1 MKKNYTTRNSHF
13 SVLRKMTLSIFM
25 MGAMS
30 AFAQNAPVDFESGGQ
45 GASWTWTSFE
55 NAGNAPL
62 QIISNPFKSGIN
74 TSNTVAK
81 LTPLKTGQPWAGVEC
96 KHGTDI
102 GKFTLTAANSTVKIM
117 VYKSVKSDVG
127 IKFINA
133 TNGSTGEIKVANTK
147 VNEWEELTFN
157 FAGKIGEATS
167 TDIDQIAIFPDF
179 DLAGRADS
187 NVCYFD
193 NITFSAGAAT
203 GPTLAAPTPTRP
215 STDVLSMFSNAYTN
229 KTVDT
234 WRTGWSAAS
243 LTDLQIAGNDT
254 KKYSSLDYVGIET
267 VGANVIDISSMLYF
281 HVDAWTADLTEF
293 KVKIVDFGADGA
305 FAGGDDKEH
314 QVTLTPKQNEWN
326 SFDIPLSDFTGLTTN
341 KHIGQLI
348 FAGTPPGSGTV
359 YIDNVYYHKTPIVDP
374 NTPQTAAP
382 TPTFTSTDVMSL
394 FSNAYTNKT
403 VDTWRTSWSAATL
416 ADVQIAG
423 NDTKKYSAL
432 DFVGV
437 ETLGANKI
445 DASTMTH
452 FYLNA
457 WTPNLTAFKV
467 KLVDMG
473 ADGVLGGGNDKEHEL
488 TLTAPTLSAWNTYDI
503 PLTSFTGLT
512 TRANIGQLI
521 FVGNPTGAGT
531 VFIDNVLFRKSTVS
545 VKGFNVAKV
554 NIYPNPASDNVT
566 ITSDG
571 QIQMV
576 TVLNNLGQNVLT
588 MTPDSKEVVLDVSN
602 LIGGVYFII
611 TTSEEGQTTS
621 KLIID

>member
-1 MKKNYTTRNSHF
+1 MKKNYTTIRSHA
-13 SVLRKMTLSIFM
+13 SVLRKMALSILM
-25 MGAMS
+25 MGS
-30 AFAQNAPVDFESGGQ
+30 AAVFAQNAPVDFESGGQ

-55 NAGNAPL
+55 NDGNAPL
-62 QIISNPFKSGIN
+62 KIIANPFKSGIN

-81 LTPLKTGQPWAGVEC
+81 LTPLKTGQPWAGVES
-96 KHGTDI
+96 KHGADI
-102 GKFTLTAANSTVKIM
+102 GKFTLTSANSTVKIM

-179 DLAGRADS
+179 QTGRTDS

-203 GPTLAAPTPTRP
+203 APTVAAPTPTRP
-215 STDVLSMFSNAYTN
+215 STDVISMFSNAYTN

-267 VGANVIDISSMLYF
+267 LGANVLDISSMLYF

-359 YIDNVYYHKTPIVDP
+359 YVDNVYYHKTPIVDP

-382 TPTFTSTDVMSL
+382 TPTFAATDVISL
-394 FSNAYTNKT
+394 FSNAYTNKP
-403 VDTWRTSWSAATL
+403 VDTWRTGWSSATL

-423 NDTKKYSAL
+423 NDTKKYTAL

-437 ETLGANKI
+437 ETVGANKI

-473 ADGVLGGGNDKEHEL
+473 ADGVVGGSDDKEFEL
-488 TLTAPTLSAWNTYDI
+488 TLTTPTLSAWNTYDV
-503 PLTSFTGLT
+503 PLSSFTGLT
-512 TRANIGQLI
+512 SRANIGQMI
-521 FVGNPTGAGT
+521 FVGNPTGTGT
-531 VFIDNVLFRKSTVS
+531 VFIDNVLYRKSTVS
-545 VKGFNVAKV
+545 VRGLNADKLS
-554 NIYPNPASDNVT
+554 IYPNPATDLVT
-566 ITSDG
+566 ITSNN
-571 QIQMV
+571 QIKVV
-576 TVLNNLGQNVLT
+576 TVLNNLGQKVLT
-588 MTPDSKEVVLDVSN
+588 MNPDSKTCVLDISN
-602 LIGGVYFII
+602 LVNGVYFIN
-611 TTSEEGQTTS
+611 TASENGQTTS
-621 KLIID
+621 KLIVD

>member
-1 MKKNYTTRNSHF
+1 MKKNYTTTKSHL
-13 SVLRKMTLSIFM
+13 SVLRKMALSIFM

-30 AFAQNAPVDFESGGQ
+30 AFAQNSPINFESGGQ
-45 GASWTWTSFE
+45 GANWTWTSFE
-55 NAGNAPL
+55 NVGNAPM
-62 QIISNPFKSGIN
+62 QIIANPFKSGIN

-81 LTPLKTGQPWAGVEC
+81 LTPLKGGQPWAGVEC
-96 KHGTDI
+96 KHATDI
-102 GKFTLTAANSTVKIM
+102 GKFSLTAANSTVKIM

-127 IKFINA
+127 IKFIVANG
-133 TNGSTGEIKVANTK
+133 GSTGEIKVANTK

-167 TDIDQIAIFPDF
+167 TDIDQVAIFPDF
-179 DLAGRADS
+179 QTRTDS
-187 NVCYFD
+187 NICYFD
-193 NITFSAGAAT
+193 NITFSAGTVSA
-203 GPTLAAPTPTRP
+203 PTTAAPTPTRP
-215 STDVLSMFSNAYTN
+215 SADVISMFSNAYTN

-234 WRTGWSAAS
+234 WRTSWSAGS

-254 KKYSSLDYVGIET
+254 KKYSSLDFVGVET
-267 VGANVIDISSMLYF
+267 VGANVIDIASMLYF
-281 HVDAWTADLTEF
+281 HVDVWTADLTEF

-305 FAGGDDKEH
+305 YLGGDDKEH
-314 QVTLTPKQNEWN
+314 QITLTPKQNEWN
-326 SFDIPLSDFTGLTTN
+326 SFDIPLSDFTGLTT
-341 KHIGQLI
+341 KSHIAQLI
-348 FAGTPPGSGTV
+348 FNGTPPGSGTV
-359 YIDNVYYHKTPIVDP
+359 YVDNVYYHKTPIVDP

-382 TPTFTSTDVMSL
+382 TPTFASTDVMSL

-416 ADVQIAG
+416 TDVQIAG

-445 DASTMTH
+445 DASTMTY

-488 TLTAPTLSAWNTYDI
+488 TLTAPTLNSWNTYDI
-503 PLTSFTGLT
+503 KLSSFTGLT
-512 TRANIGQLI
+512 TKSNIGQII
-521 FVGNPTGAGT
+521 FVGNPTGTGT

-545 VKGFNVAKV
+545 VQGLNKTKINL
-554 NIYPNPASDNVT
+554 YPNPASDNVT
-566 ITSDG
+566 IPSDK

-576 TVLNNLGQNVLT
+576 TVLNNLGQDVITLNS
-588 MTPDSKEVVLDVSN
+588 DSKSVLLDISKFN
-602 LIGGVYFII
+602 NGVYFIR
-611 TTSEEGQTTS
+611 TTFEEGQTTS
-621 KLIID
+621 KLIVD

>member
-1 MKKNYTTRNSHF
+1 MKKNYTTTKSHL

-30 AFAQNAPVDFESGGQ
+30 AFAQNAPINFESGGQ
-45 GASWTWTSFE
+45 GANWTWTSFE
-55 NAGNAPL
+55 NDANAQL
-62 QIISNPFKSGIN
+62 KIVANPNKSGGN
-74 TSNTVAK
+74 TSNIVAK
-81 LTPLKTGQPWAGVEC
+81 LTPLKTGQPWAGVES
-96 KHGTDI
+96 KHGADI
-102 GKFTLTAANSTVKIM
+102 GKFTLTTANSTVKIM
-117 VYKSVKSDVG
+117 VYKTVKSDVG
-127 IKFINA
+127 IKFA
-133 TNGSTGEIKVANTK
+133 TASGASTGEIKVPNTK

-157 FAGKIGEATS
+157 FAGKVGEPSS
-167 TDIDQIAIFPDF
+167 TDIDQIIIFPDF
-179 DLAGRADS
+179 QARTDS

-193 NITFSAGAAT
+193 NITFSAGAVTA
-203 GPTLAAPTPTRP
+203 PTTAAPAPTRP
-215 STDVLSMFSNAYTN
+215 STDVISMFSNTYTN

-234 WRTGWSAAS
+234 WRTSWSAAT

-254 KKYSSLDYVGIET
+254 KKYSSLDFVGIET
-267 VGANVIDISSMLYF
+267 VGANVLDISSMLYF

-326 SFDIPLSDFTGLTTN
+326 SFDIPMSDFTGLTTK
-341 KHIGQLI
+341 KHIAQLI
-348 FAGTPPGSGTV
+348 FVGTPPGSGTV
-359 YIDNVYYHKTPIVDP
+359 FIDNVYYHKTPIIDP

-382 TPTFTSTDVMSL
+382 TPTFASTDVMSL

-416 ADVQIAG
+416 TDVQIAG
-423 NDTKKYSAL
+423 NETKKYSAL

-488 TLTAPTLSAWNTYDI
+488 TLSAPTLNSWNTYDI

-545 VKGFNVAKV
+545 IKSLNAAKV
-554 NIYPNPASDNVT
+554 NIYPNPASDNLT
-566 ITSDG
+566 ITADK

-576 TVLNNLGQNVLT
+576 TVLNNIGQSVLT
-588 MTPDSKEVVLDVSN
+588 MNPDSKVVSLDVSKLTN
-602 LIGGVYFII
+602 GVYFIR

-621 KLIID
+621 KLILD